1 MGRIKSTMIKRAAK
15 QMLRAENTF
24 SEGFENNKKL
34 LNGFMPSKP
43 IKNKV
48 AGYLAR
54 LKRMEKQ
61 IKPIKP
67 KEAEEPEKFV

>member
-15 QMLRAENTF
+15 QMLKAENAF
-24 SEGFENNKKL
+24 SGSFENNKKL

-54 LKRMEKQ
+54 LKIMEKQ